1 MLTLEIDQ
9 EVVEKTFKEELQK
22 RLSQLEE
29 RVTIWDMKELQRQTN
44 MSVNTIREW
53 FFYDERFPKY
63 KVGNKWYFPAEE
75 CAEFLVMWLKEQSQS

>member
-9 EVVEKTFKEELQK
+9 EVIEREFKEELRK
-22 RLSQLEE
+22 RLDQLEE

-44 MSVNTIREW
+44 MSGNTIREW
-53 FFYDERFPKY
+53 FFYDEQFPKY

-75 CAEFLVMWLKEQSQS
+75 CSQFLIEWLKRQPQH